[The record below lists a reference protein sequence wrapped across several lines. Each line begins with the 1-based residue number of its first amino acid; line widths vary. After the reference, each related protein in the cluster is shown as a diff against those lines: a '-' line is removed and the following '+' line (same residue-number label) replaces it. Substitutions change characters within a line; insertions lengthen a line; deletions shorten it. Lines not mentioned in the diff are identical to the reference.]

1 MPPIFCR
8 FFDHRINRNRVWF
21 DSLHHR
27 TNCERCSLP
36 MIRDIT
42 GWRAFEDDRDA
53 DPRRDAHPNAP
64 EQ

>member
-8 FFDHRINRNRVWF
+8 FFDHRINRSRVWF

-27 TNCERCSLP
+27 TNCERCGQA
-36 MIRDIT
+36 MIRDVT

-53 DPRRDAHPNAP
+53 DPRRDAHPNAQP
-64 EQ
+64 